1 MASTLIFSYSSSGYL
16 FGTVY
21 LLIGIMD
28 EHTIRKG
35 IVYLFLLSNQLQ
47 NLFLSVEIHLPLFEL
62 REIVSVYWDE
72 GEDMA
77 HSDLLSERVILQIAL

>member
-16 FGTVY
+16 FRTVY
-21 LLIGIMD
+21 LLIGIVD
-28 EHTIRKG
+28 EHAVRKG

-47 NLFLSVEIHLPLFEL
+47 NLFLSVEIHLSLFEL
-62 REIVSVYWDE
+62 REIVSIYWDE

-77 HSDLLSERVILQIAL
+77 HSDLLSERIIFEIAI